1 MGDFMMAMMKKLSMM
16 LVLAMCLLAGFVQ
29 TAEVSAQAHI
39 NFNAAG
45 VYLRDGKT
53 VVEGYLVNSGDTGA
67 TVSSAKISV
76 LVRDS
81 ANNPFWEDSGLF
93 SNVGVYVPAGGSV
106 GHTFN
111 IFNDQCR
118 YYGGVTRWSVHTDLW
133 Y

>member
-1 MGDFMMAMMKKLSMM
+1 MAMMRKLSMM
-16 LVLAMCLLAGFVQ
+16 LVFAACLFGILAQM
-29 TAEVSAQAHI
+29 TEVSAQAQI

-76 LVRDS
+76 FVRDS
-81 ANNPFWEDSGLF
+81 ANNPFWEDSGIF

-111 IFNDQCR
+111 IFNDRCR
-118 YYGGVTRWSVHTDLW
+118 YYGGTIRWSVHTDLR

>member
-1 MGDFMMAMMKKLSMM
+1 MVICSALWKDMGDFMMAMMKKLSMM

-111 IFNDQCR
+111 IFND
-118 YYGGVTRWSVHTDLW
+118 
-133 Y
+133 